1 MIRKIKIHVYPTG
14 RLGNQL
20 YFAAIAM
27 SLKKNQKSLGVKSKI
42 VVHTDQ
48 PIDDLVYILNF
59 EPDKVHKFSV
69 LKKII
74 GNKPLADRNYILRG
88 IHKINLLKQN
98 FLSTS
103 IKSFPDIQN
112 QNLQRQVNI
121 SESNHDYE
129 FFRFLK
135 DDISKIERSNIFNT
149 LIAKHLEV
157 KNFDSAI
164 AIHMRFGDFL
174 DKNIANQYGNLDEN
188 YYSKALEFFVDKNS
202 FQDTQIQLFSDDV
215 IKGKKILADMGCERV
230 RTFETDSLRPAEE
243 LIIMSKYSKIIISNS
258 TFSWWAGYLAE
269 DSATV
274 IAPNPLM
281 KRSASDLSRSPNWTY
296 VNAWS

>member
-1 MIRKIKIHVYPTG
+1 MNPKIKIHVYPTG

-27 SLKKNQKSLGVKSKI
+27 SLKKSQESFGIKSRI
-42 VVHTDQ
+42 VVHTDK
-48 PIDDLVYILNF
+48 PIDDLGLILNF
-59 EPDKVHKFSV
+59 EPDKVTNTLF

-88 IHKINLLKQN
+88 IHKINLFKRN

-112 QNLQRQVNI
+112 QNLKRRVKI

-135 DDISKIERSNIFNT
+135 DDILKIERPNVFNSLLANQLKVT
-149 LIAKHLEV
+149 
-157 KNFDSAI
+157 NFNSAI

-188 YYSKALEFFVDKNS
+188 YYSKAIEFFVDKNS
-202 FQDTQIQLFSDDV
+202 FQDIQIQLFSDDV
-215 IKGKKILADMGCERV
+215 IKGKKMLADIGCERV

-269 DSATV
+269 DSATI

-281 KRSASDLSRSPNWTY
+281 KIAASDLSRSPNWTY
-296 VNAWS
+296 VNAWP